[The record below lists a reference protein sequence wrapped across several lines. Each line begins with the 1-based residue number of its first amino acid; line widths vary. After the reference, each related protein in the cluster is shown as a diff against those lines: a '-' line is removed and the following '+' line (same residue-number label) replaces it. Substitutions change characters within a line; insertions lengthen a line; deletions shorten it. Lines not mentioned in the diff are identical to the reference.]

1 MNISALFVWKQAA
14 TNMQIRVYASIWG
27 LESLQECLQ
36 SGIEERI
43 GKDSSCLKACS
54 KCGRGSRNESIIFY

>member
-27 LESLQECLQ
+27 LVSLQECLQ

-43 GKDSSCLKACS
+43 GKESSCLKACS
-54 KCGRGSRNESIIFY
+54 W

>member
-1 MNISALFVWKQAA
+1 MIISALQAA

-43 GKDSSCLKACS
+43 GKESSCLKACS
-54 KCGRGSRNESIIFY
+54 W